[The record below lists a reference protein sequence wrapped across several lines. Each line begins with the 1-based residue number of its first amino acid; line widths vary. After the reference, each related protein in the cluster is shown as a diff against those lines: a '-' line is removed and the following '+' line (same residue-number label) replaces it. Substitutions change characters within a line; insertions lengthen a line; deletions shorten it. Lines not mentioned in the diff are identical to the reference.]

1 MPFRLHAVY
10 LVHAWFTS
18 VRGSCGRHCF
28 FSGSFN
34 SAYLQCLGLPHH
46 AEYALTSD
54 GSVQW
59 HASRESR
66 AIVRRAMHKSIVAA
80 ERISDVGLTKEELQR
95 YSRHLIMPEV
105 TAEGQ
110 KRLKAARV
118 LCIGAGGLGS
128 PAALYLAA
136 AGVGKLGLVDFDRVD
151 LTNLQ
156 RQILHGTK
164 DVGRSKL
171 ASARDRL
178 HDINPDIEVELHDC
192 RFSSENAEQIVAD
205 YDVIVDG
212 SDNFATRYL
221 SNDVCVFAGKPNLYG
236 SVFRFEGQTT
246 VFAPLLGGPCYRCLF
261 PEPPPPESVPNCA
274 QAGVLGV
281 LPGIIGMLQAIEA
294 IKLIVGIGEPMV
306 GRLLHFDAL
315 KVTFRELRLRRD
327 PQCPVCGENP
337 TIFAPIDYDQF
348 CGALDDA
355 SIPGIS
361 VQQLKDKMDASNT
374 FELIDVREPFE
385 FEIARINGAK
395 LIPLGEIPE
404 RADELDREQMLIVHC
419 HSGRRSA
426 EAVRLLK
433 QRGFDNVYNL
443 EGGIDAWSDFIDPT
457 VPKY

>member
-1 MPFRLHAVY
+1 
-10 LVHAWFTS
+10 
-18 VRGSCGRHCF
+18 
-28 FSGSFN
+28 
-34 SAYLQCLGLPHH
+34 
-46 AEYALTSD
+46 
-54 GSVQW
+54 
-59 HASRESR
+59 
-66 AIVRRAMHKSIVAA
+66 MHKSVIAQQRVAA
-80 ERISDVGLTKEELQR
+80 SGLTRQELQR

-110 KRLKAARV
+110 KRLKAAGV

-128 PAALYLAA
+128 PTALYLAA
-136 AGVGKLGLVDFDRVD
+136 AGVGTLGIVDFDHVD

-156 RQILHGTK
+156 RQVLHGTK
-164 DVGRSKL
+164 DVGRTKL

-178 HDINPDIEVELHDC
+178 RDINPEIELKLHEC
-192 RFSSENAEQIVAD
+192 RFSSDNAEQIVVD

-221 SNDVCVFAGKPNLYG
+221 SNDVCVFARKPNVYG
-236 SVFRFEGQTT
+236 SVFRFEGQAT
-246 VFAPLLGGPCYRCLF
+246 VFAPHLGGPCYRCLF

-281 LPGIIGMLQAIEA
+281 LPGIIGMLQAIET
-294 IKLIVGIGEPMV
+294 IKLILGIGDLLI

-315 KVTFRELRLRRD
+315 KVHFRELKLRRD

-348 CGALDDA
+348 CGAREEA
-355 SIPGIS
+355 IVPAVS
-361 VQQLKDKMDASNT
+361 VQELKRKMDGSER

-385 FEIARINGAK
+385 FEIARIDGAK
-395 LIPLGEIPE
+395 LIPLGEISE
-404 RADELDREQMLIVHC
+404 RADELPREQPIVVHC
-419 HSGRRSA
+419 HSGRRS
-426 EAVRLLK
+426 EQAVRLL
-433 QRGFDNVYNL
+433 QQHGFANVYNL

>member
-1 MPFRLHAVY
+1 MLRA
-10 LVHAWFTS
+10 
-18 VRGSCGRHCF
+18 
-28 FSGSFN
+28 
-34 SAYLQCLGLPHH
+34 
-46 AEYALTSD
+46 
-54 GSVQW
+54 
-59 HASRESR
+59 ASR
-66 AIVRRAMHKSIVAA
+66 ATVRRAMHKSVVPE
-80 ERISDVGLTKEELQR
+80 ERASTSSLTKKELQR

-164 DVGRSKL
+164 DIGRSKL
-171 ASARDRL
+171 ESARDRL
-178 HDINPDIEVELHDC
+178 SDINPEIELQLHDC
-192 RFSSENAEQIVAD
+192 RFSSETAQKIVVD

-221 SNDVCVFAGKPNLYG
+221 SNDVCVFARKPNVYG

-246 VFAPLLGGPCYRCLF
+246 VFAPHLSGPCYRCLF
-261 PEPPPPESVPNCA
+261 PEPPPAESVPNCA

-294 IKLIVGIGEPMV
+294 IKLIVGIGEPLIA
-306 GRLLHFDAL
+306 RLLHFDAL
-315 KVTFRELRLRRD
+315 KVTFRELKLRRD

-337 TIFAPIDYDQF
+337 SIFAPIDYDQF
-348 CGALDDA
+348 CGTRDNA
-355 SIPGIS
+355 SVPGMS
-361 VQQLKDKMDASNT
+361 VQQLKSKIDARES

-385 FEIARINGAK
+385 FEIARIAGAK
-395 LIPLGEIPE
+395 LIPLNEIPA
-404 RADELDREQMLIVHC
+404 RADELDREQTFIVHC
-419 HSGRRSA
+419 HSGHRSA
-426 EAVRLLK
+426 HAVQLLK
-433 QRGFDNVYNL
+433 KQGFANVYNL
-443 EGGIDAWSDFIDPT
+443 EGGIDAWSEFIDPT

>member
-1 MPFRLHAVY
+1 
-10 LVHAWFTS
+10 
-18 VRGSCGRHCF
+18 
-28 FSGSFN
+28 
-34 SAYLQCLGLPHH
+34 
-46 AEYALTSD
+46 
-54 GSVQW
+54 
-59 HASRESR
+59 
-66 AIVRRAMHKSIVAA
+66 MHKSVIA
-80 ERISDVGLTKEELQR
+80 EDGLSGTSLTREELQR

-110 KRLKAARV
+110 KRLKTARV

-136 AGVGKLGLVDFDRVD
+136 AGIGRLGIVDFDRVD

-171 ASARDRL
+171 ESARDRL
-178 HDINPDIEVELHDC
+178 WDMNPEIDIQLHEC
-192 RFSSENAEQIVAD
+192 RFSSANAEQIVAD
-205 YDVIVDG
+205 YDVVVDG

-221 SNDVCVFAGKPNLYG
+221 SNDVCVFARKPNVYG

-246 VFAPLLGGPCYRCLF
+246 VFAPHLGGPCYRCLF

-281 LPGIIGMLQAIEA
+281 LPGIIGMLQAIET
-294 IKLIVGIGEPMV
+294 IKLILGIGDPLI

-315 KVTFRELRLRRD
+315 KVHFRELKLRRD
-327 PQCPVCGENP
+327 SQCPVCGESP
-337 TIFAPIDYDQF
+337 TIFAAIDYDQF
-348 CGALDDA
+348 CGAREDGTVPA
-355 SIPGIS
+355 IS
-361 VQQLKDKMDASNT
+361 VQELKRKMDASEA

-385 FEIARINGAK
+385 FEIARIDRAK
-395 LIPLGEIPE
+395 LIPLAEITG
-404 RADELDREQMLIVHC
+404 RADQLQRDQPIVVHC

-426 EAVRLLK
+426 QAVRLLQ
-433 QRGFDNVYNL
+433 QRGFANVYNL